1 MYQNEKS
8 QSNQTWWE
16 WPAKSVVHIFGQKFH
31 GSHLGFLYQSENSY
45 FLPLNYTNPS
55 QTKLGGND
63 QLVLTNIATDIRS
76 DILTDILTDI
86 STDITID
93 ITNDILTD
101 ITTDI
106 AADIVTDI
114 LTNLQLI
121 LQLLFQLIF

>member
-1 MYQNEKS
+1 MAINDLLNQF
-8 QSNQTWWE
+8 QPNQTWWE
-16 WPAKSVVHIFGQKFH
+16 LPAKSVVHIFGGKKIH
-31 GSHLGFLYQSENSY
+31 GSHLGFLYQSEKSY
-45 FLPLNYTNPS
+45 FWPLNYTNPS
-55 QTKLGGND
+55 QTKLG
-63 QLVLTNIATDIRS
+63 
-76 DILTDILTDI
+76 DI

-93 ITNDILTD
+93 ITNYILTD